1 MGMVGGIHPN
11 GARYVV
17 QHLVGLSMRGS
28 CYMGA
33 GGPVETGACKLS
45 SALES
50 GDQAARVQV
59 DQFNWWIIQIGG
71 LSCSL
76 KDPCNGG
83 PRYMA
88 FSLMFVMNQYGG
100 PPWVDQ

>member
-45 SALES
+45 LVLR
-50 GDQAARVQV
+50 Q
-59 DQFNWWIIQIGG
+59 
-71 LSCSL
+71 
-76 KDPCNGG
+76 PGG
-83 PRYMA
+83 PSNGKTKLREYRWT
-88 FSLMFVMNQYGG
+88 SLTGEPSNRRAQLQPDG
-100 PPWVDQ
+100 PIQRWTKLQGL